1 MSLALAARFARREM
15 RGGLRGFRLFLA
27 CLALGVAAIAAVGS
41 VRAAIEAGL
50 AREGAALLGGA
61 AELDFTY
68 RFASPEER
76 AWMAA
81 RATAVSEIVE
91 FRSMAVVGDDRA
103 LTQIKGVD
111 NLYPLVGEMVLD
123 PAMPLDQALSEV
135 EGLPGAVMERALS
148 DRLGL
153 TPGDTF
159 RLGIRDYRLSA
170 LILREPDSAASGFA
184 LGPRTLLHRDA
195 LEGSGL
201 LAPGT
206 LYNSK
211 YRLDLPQGTDL
222 AAMEGEAEAQF
233 ENAGMRWTDARN
245 GAPGVARFVERLSAF
260 LVLVGLSG
268 LAVGGVGVSA
278 AVRSYLQGKTGVI
291 ATLRALGAE
300 RSTIFQ
306 TYFIQIGVLSLLGVA
321 IGVVLGGLVPLL
333 LSPVIAARLP
343 LPASFALYPAPLI
356 EAALYGLL
364 TALAFTLWPLA
375 RSEDV
380 RAATLFRD
388 AWAGARRLPA
398 AKYLLAIAALA
409 AALVGLAGWFNGSWR
424 LTLWTLGGIA
434 GALLIL
440 VLAAMLLRVVARGG
454 ARLARG
460 RPRLRWALAAL
471 AGPGEGAGAVVL
483 SLGLGLS
490 VLAAV
495 GQIDGNLRQ
504 AIAGNLPDVAPS
516 YFFVDIQRDQM
527 PGYTQ
532 RLENDPAV
540 SRIQSAPMLRGVIT
554 RINGKPAR
562 EVAGDHWVVRGDR
575 GVTYAAKPGADA
587 RITAGEWWA
596 EDYDGPPLISFV
608 AEEAEE
614 MGLKL
619 GDTLT
624 INVLGRDIKGTIASL
639 SGGGFFHRWHR
650 LCPDDEPRGAGR
662 CAAYIHLDRLC
673 RGRGRS
679 RHSARSGHAIPQ
691 YHRDPGAGRHRP
703 GVRRA
708 GKPCR
713 RDLLWCAGHPA
724 DRFRGADR
732 CGGSGGGGAALRI
745 RAAQDAGGLAARH
758 RRQLRAA
765 RGPAGAFRG
774 QRRTAGGDPGRL
786 GRQPLRDGNPL
797 QRDLAL
803 CPADRD
809 RRGAGLCPGRAGLC
823 PARTQRPARAG
834 PACARMT
841 QAPPPGLH
849 IPRRIGQVSARI
861 QRSDNA

>member
-50 AREGAALLGGA
+50 AREGAALLGGE

-68 RFASPEER
+68 RFANPEEQ
-76 AWMAA
+76 AWMAD

-91 FRSMAVVGDDRA
+91 FRSMAVVGDDRT

-111 NLYPLVGEMVLD
+111 DLYPLVGEMVLD
-123 PAMPLDQALSEV
+123 PAMPLEQALATRDN
-135 EGLPGAVMERALS
+135 LPGAVMERALS

-153 TPGDTF
+153 APGDIF
-159 RLGIRDYRLSA
+159 RLGTRDYRLSA

-184 LGPRTLLHRDA
+184 LGPRTLLRRDA

-201 LAPGT
+201 LAAGT

-222 AAMEGEAEAQF
+222 AALEAEAKARF

-300 RSTIFQ
+300 RATIFQ
-306 TYFIQIGVLSLLGVA
+306 TYFIQIGTLSLLGVA

-333 LSPVIAARLP
+333 LSPIIAARLP
-343 LPASFALYPAPLI
+343 LPTNFALYPAPLI

-398 AKYLLAIAALA
+398 AKYIVAIAALTVT
-409 AALVGLAGWFNGSWR
+409 LVALAGWFNGSWW

-516 YFFVDIQRDQM
+516 YFFVDIQKDQM
-527 PGYTQ
+527 PGYTK
-532 RLENDPAV
+532 RLEDDPAV
-540 SRIQSAPMLRGVIT
+540 SRIDSAPMLRGVVT
-554 RINGKPAR
+554 QINGRPAR

-575 GVTYAAKPGADA
+575 GVTYAAQPGAEA
-587 RITAGEWWA
+587 RITAGEWWPK
-596 EDYDGPPLISFV
+596 DYDGPPLISFA

-614 MGLKL
+614 MGLNL

-624 INVLGRDIKGTIASL
+624 INVLGRDITGTIASFQEVDF
-639 SGGGFFHRWHR
+639 STAGIGFV
-650 LCPDDEPRGAGR
+650 LTMNPAALAGAPHSFISTVYAEEEAE
-662 CAAYIHLDRLC
+662 AAILRDLATQYPNITAIRVRDAIDRV
-673 RGRGRS
+673 
-679 RHSARSGHAIPQ
+679 SAVLASLAAATS
-691 YHRDPGAGRHRP
+691 YGALATLLTGFVVLIGAAAAGAEARRYESALLKTL
-703 GVRRA
+703 GASRRA
-708 GKPCR
+708 I
-713 RDLLWCAGHPA
+713 ATS
-724 DRFRGADR
+724 FV
-732 CGGSGGGGAALRI
+732 
-745 RAAQDAGGLAARH
+745 
-758 RRQLRAA
+758 LRAA
-765 RGPAGAFRG
+765 LLGLFAGSVALLAGILGGWAVSHFVME
-774 QRRTAGGDPGRL
+774 TDFSVIWPSALLIVAGGA
-786 GRQPLRDGNPL
+786 
-797 QRDLAL
+797 LASVL
-803 CPADRD
+803 
-809 RRGAGLCPGRAGLC
+809 AGLGFALRALN
-823 PARTQRPARAG
+823 ARPAQVLRA
-834 PACARMT
+834 RE
-841 QAPPPGLH
+841 
-849 IPRRIGQVSARI
+849 
-861 QRSDNA
+861 

>member
-111 NLYPLVGEMVLD
+111 DLYPLVGEMVLD

-159 RLGIRDYRLSA
+159 RLGTRDYRLSA

-222 AAMEGEAEAQF
+222 AALEGEAEVQF

-300 RSTIFQ
+300 RATIFQ

-343 LPASFALYPAPLI
+343 LPTSFALYPAPLI

-398 AKYLLAIAALA
+398 AKYLVAIAALA

-440 VLAAMLLRVVARGG
+440 VLAALLLRVVARGG

-516 YFFVDIQRDQM
+516 YFFVDIQKDQM
-527 PGYTQ
+527 PGYTK
-532 RLENDPAV
+532 RLEDDPAV
-540 SRIQSAPMLRGVIT
+540 SRIDSAPMLRGVVT

-596 EDYDGPPLISFV
+596 EDYNGPPLISFA

-624 INVLGRDIKGTIASL
+624 INVLGRDITGTIAAFQEVDFSTAGIGFVLTMNPAALAGAPHTFISTVYAEEEAEAAILRDLATQYPNITAIRVRDAIDRVSAVLASL
-639 SGGGFFHRWHR
+639 AAATSYGALATLLTGFVV
-650 LCPDDEPRGAGR
+650 LIGA
-662 CAAYIHLDRLC
+662 AAAGAEARRYE
-673 RGRGRS
+673 
-679 RHSARSGHAIPQ
+679 SALLKTL
-691 YHRDPGAGRHRP
+691 GAS
-703 GVRRA
+703 RRA
-708 GKPCR
+708 I
-713 RDLLWCAGHPA
+713 
-724 DRFRGADR
+724 
-732 CGGSGGGGAALRI
+732 AASFV
-745 RAAQDAGGLAARH
+745 
-758 RRQLRAA
+758 LRAA
-765 RGPAGAFRG
+765 LLGLFAGSVALL
-774 QRRTAGGDPGRL
+774 AGIL
-786 GRQPLRDGNPL
+786 GGWAVSHFVMETRFSVIWPSALLIVTGGA
-797 QRDLAL
+797 LASVL
-803 CPADRD
+803 
-809 RRGAGLCPGRAGLC
+809 AGLGFALRALN
-823 PARTQRPARAG
+823 ARPAQVLRA
-834 PACARMT
+834 RE
-841 QAPPPGLH
+841 
-849 IPRRIGQVSARI
+849 
-861 QRSDNA
+861 